1 MNLRGLN
8 SLTMFEKNHSK
19 YSTVV
24 NCDFKSDFFLSL
36 PMIPS
41 KCLSLYERWAI
52 RA

>member
-24 NCDFKSDFFLSL
+24 NCDFKSDFFEFTHD
-36 PMIPS
+36 PVQMFEPI
-41 KCLSLYERWAI
+41 
-52 RA
+52 